1 MGQISRHI
9 ILVGMMGV
17 GKSSLGRRL
26 AQRLGLPLA
35 DSDLEIER
43 AAGMGIRDLYASYGE
58 EELRALE
65 RRVLSRLLAAPPQ
78 VIATGGDAFADEETR
93 RLLKEGGVTIWM
105 KAGLST
111 LTARIRRLD
120 HRPLLEPGEI
130 APRLAALL
138 AAREGFYAEA
148 DFMLETDQK
157 PVTRLIDEAV
167 ALLLQE

>member
-1 MGQISRHI
+1 
-9 ILVGMMGV
+9 MMGV

-26 AQRLGLPLA
+26 SQRLGLPLA

-65 RRVLSRLLAAPPQ
+65 RRVLGRLLAAPPQ
-78 VIATGGDAFADEETR
+78 IIATGGDAFADAETR
-93 RLLKEGGVTIWM
+93 AMLKAGGTTIWM
-105 KAGLST
+105 KAGLGT

-130 APRLAALL
+130 APRMAALL
-138 AAREGFYAEA
+138 AAREAFYAEA
-148 DFMLETDQK
+148 EHMLETDQK
-157 PVTRLIDEAV
+157 PVVRLIDEV
-167 ALLLQE
+167 VTLLKAECDT